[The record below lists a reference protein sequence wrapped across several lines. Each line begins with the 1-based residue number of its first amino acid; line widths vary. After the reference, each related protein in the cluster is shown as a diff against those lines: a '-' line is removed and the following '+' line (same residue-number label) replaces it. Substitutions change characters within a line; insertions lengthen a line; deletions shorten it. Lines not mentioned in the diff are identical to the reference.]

1 MTAFGDREAGVYVD
15 QYEIYHGNANPE
27 LARKIAHWLASEP
40 GQA

>member
-27 LARKIAHWLASEP
+27 LARKIGFTTCGSP
-40 GQA
+40 